1 MLDWPLYIP
10 SPNRECLYK
19 VTNPG
24 KIPEGNTIYIRL
36 VILYPFPNKE
46 CFYKMTNPG
55 KIPEKT

>member
-1 MLDWPLYIP
+1 
-10 SPNRECLYK
+10 
-19 VTNPG
+19 VTSPG
-24 KIPEGNTIYIRL
+24 KIPEGNTIYIKL